1 VSVRRIKVR
10 GGKLGISQCLVFF
23 LVTIFFLVII
33 IFTNAAAS
41 ELTGWS
47 ETFSQGRLDLAH
59 WQPTFE
65 GDCRDCS
72 VSVVNAIEQDDFQLR
87 LLADTLGTQDD
98 SIKFI
103 GARNTRLID
112 LSKATRI
119 SVELDWNKQIN
130 GSYLSA
136 ALILSPH
143 KTKQN
148 PLKTSDWLKIEY
160 VGVPPGQNARM
171 IISFMAKGRVRT
183 LYTEGWPDT
192 NRTGRKI
199 ALQKITVVLL
209 DRSLFQVWENAQL
222 IYDSKLDKL
231 PFREAYLYLQL
242 SSHSNYSARSVYFD
256 NIRVTGDN

>member
-1 VSVRRIKVR
+1 MGRIEVR
-10 GGKLGISQCLVFF
+10 GGKLGISQCLAFF
-23 LVTIFFLVII
+23 LVI

-47 ETFSQGRLDLAH
+47 ETFSQERLDLAH

-72 VSVVNAIEQDDFQLR
+72 VSVVNAIEQGDFRLR

-98 SIKFI
+98 SVKFI
-103 GARNTRLID
+103 GVRNTRLID

-119 SVELDWNKQIN
+119 AVELDWNHQIN
-130 GSYLSA
+130 GSYLSV
-136 ALILSPH
+136 ALVLSPH

-171 IISFMAKGRVRT
+171 IIGLMVKGRERT

-192 NRTGRKI
+192 NRIGRRI
-199 ALQKITVVLL
+199 ALQKITVVFL
-209 DRSLFQVWENAQL
+209 DRLLFQIWENDQL
-222 IYDSKLDKL
+222 IYDSKLNKL
-231 PFREAYLYLQL
+231 PFGKAYLYLQL
-242 SSHSNYSARSVYFD
+242 SSHSNYSARSIYFD
-256 NIRVTGDN
+256 NIRITRGN